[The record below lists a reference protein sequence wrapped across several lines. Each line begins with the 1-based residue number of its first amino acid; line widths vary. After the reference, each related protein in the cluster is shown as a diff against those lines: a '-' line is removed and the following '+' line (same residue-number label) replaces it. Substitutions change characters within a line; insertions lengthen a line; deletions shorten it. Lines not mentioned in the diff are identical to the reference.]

1 MKMLVTGGAGFIGS
15 HLVDAL
21 LREGHEVTCFDNFHT
36 GRKEFLAPFTGN
48 PAFKLVKGDLLDFDA
63 IKAAVKG
70 QDRVWHLAANADVR
84 NGFTQTRIDLEQNTI
99 ATWNVLEAMRL
110 AGVKRLAFSST
121 SAVYGEATKLPISE
135 DYSPIRPWSIYGAS
149 KYAAEAFI
157 SAYVNLFGLQAWM
170 FRFANIVGS
179 HSTHGVIPD
188 FIEKLRKNPQEI
200 EILGDGDQTKPFMH
214 VSDTVNAMLYV
225 VKHEKAP
232 ISVYNLGPV
241 DWMNIKR
248 LAGIVCEG
256 MGLKNVKF
264 RFTGGKSGWP
274 GDVPKYLTDTSRL
287 KKLGFT
293 PKYNSEQAVRLAV
306 REVLES

>member
-1 MKMLVTGGAGFIGS
+1 MRALVTGGAGFIGS
-15 HLVDAL
+15 HLCAAL
-21 LREGHEVTCFDNFHT
+21 LKEGHEVTCFDNYHT
-36 GRKEFLAPFTGN
+36 GKVEFIRELAANKKFT
-48 PAFKLVKGDLLDFDA
+48 AIEGDLLDFEA
-63 IKAAVKG
+63 VKKAVKG
-70 QDRVWHLAANADVR
+70 MDMVWHLAANADVR
-84 NGFTQTRIDLEQNTI
+84 NGYTQTRIDLEQNTI

-157 SAYVNLFGLQAWM
+157 SSYVNLFGLQAWM

-188 FIEKLRKNPQEI
+188 FIGKLRKNPKEI
-200 EILGDGDQTKPFMH
+200 EILGDGNQTKPFMH
-214 VSDTVNAMLYV
+214 VSDTVDAMLYV

-232 ISVYNLGPV
+232 VSVYNLGPV

-248 LAGIVCEG
+248 LAEIVCEG
-256 MGLKNVKF
+256 MGLKDVKF

-293 PKYNSEQAVRLAV
+293 PKYNSEQAIRLAV
-306 REVLES
+306 RECLTP